1 VTLFDITE
9 RKKIEQAE
17 RQTKAALLQSEA
29 RIRKN
34 EEHLRLAQQAARIG
48 SFEWEIPQN
57 VIEWSVELESLYGLS
72 RAGFGGT
79 YEAWQSLIHAE
90 DRAYADERVQEA
102 MVTGNFEAEWRVI
115 WPDRT
120 MHWLAA
126 RGQVFFG
133 EDGKPKRLVGINMDV
148 SVQKHAQE
156 ELQLASLVYRES
168 AEAMM
173 VTDEANR
180 IVAVNPS
187 FERITGFRSSE
198 VVSDTPLILS
208 SDDNNHASYRDM
220 LERLETDHYWQGELW
235 LKKKNG
241 QKFAA
246 AMTVNT
252 TFHSNGAVNRH
263 VTLFADVTEKKHA
276 EEMVWQQANFDALTG
291 LPNRRHFQDQLQQE
305 VKHARR
311 TGLPLA
317 LMFIDLDGFKD
328 VNDTLGHDIGDLL
341 LKLAAER
348 LSSCVRETDTVGRL
362 GGDEFTVLLSE
373 LHNVRQ
379 VSTRAQHILTRLEQP
394 FQLGDEI
401 AYVSGSIGITL
412 YPQDAT
418 SMDELLV
425 NADQAMYAAKH
436 GGKNRYHYFTPALQE
451 AAQERM
457 WLANELRLAI
467 DRKQFKLA
475 FQPIVE
481 LASGCV
487 NKAEAL
493 LRWEHPEKGAID
505 PSVFIPVAEETGLIR
520 EIGDW
525 VFMEAANQVAKWRAA
540 HHPDFQ
546 ISINKSPVQFKAR
559 IGDLEPMF
567 EYLHRLGLPGN
578 AIAIEI
584 TEGLLMDESKVVAD
598 QLLAFRDAGI
608 EVSLDDFGTGYSTL
622 SYLKRFDIDRI
633 KIDQSFVKDLEWNPN
648 DFALCKAMI
657 VMAHELGLK
666 VVAEGVE
673 TEVQRSMLAE
683 AGCDFVQGYLLSMP
697 ISADGLDT
705 LLEQGALF
713 CSEGP
718 LPGKPSH

>member
-1 VTLFDITE
+1 
-9 RKKIEQAE
+9 
-17 RQTKAALLQSEA
+17 
-29 RIRKN
+29 
-34 EEHLRLAQQAARIG
+34 
-48 SFEWEIPQN
+48 
-57 VIEWSVELESLYGLS
+57 
-72 RAGFGGT
+72 
-79 YEAWQSLIHAE
+79 
-90 DRAYADERVQEA
+90 
-102 MVTGNFEAEWRVI
+102 
-115 WPDRT
+115 
-120 MHWLAA
+120 
-126 RGQVFFG
+126 
-133 EDGKPKRLVGINMDV
+133 MDV

-505 PSVFIPVAEETGLIR
+505 PSQWQRAFACRALYGRFRSLRTAQDDTSEMSMPASTFSCWDRSPIIFLSGAGSFLTSVGMAMIWSASAISGCSIR
-520 EIGDW
+520 SITSISYCPSRW
-525 VFMEAANQVAKWRAA
+525 VSQNFFRLVSARA
-540 HHPDFQ
+540 
-546 ISINKSPVQFKAR
+546 
-559 IGDLEPMF
+559 
-567 EYLHRLGLPGN
+567 
-578 AIAIEI
+578 
-584 TEGLLMDESKVVAD
+584 
-598 QLLAFRDAGI
+598 
-608 EVSLDDFGTGYSTL
+608 
-622 SYLKRFDIDRI
+622 
-633 KIDQSFVKDLEWNPN
+633 
-648 DFALCKAMI
+648 DFA
-657 VMAHELGLK
+657 V
-666 VVAEGVE
+666 
-673 TEVQRSMLAE
+673 
-683 AGCDFVQGYLLSMP
+683 
-697 ISADGLDT
+697 
-705 LLEQGALF
+705 
-713 CSEGP
+713 
-718 LPGKPSH
+718 